1 MEVLQNN
8 NKAIAVYRQMNFEV
22 TREFDCFRQI
32 IKLID
37 NQTVNTDCLI
47 KQVDTNYIRLAQRYC
62 DFDPSWQNS
71 IESIERGISE
81 LTCLGAFI
89 NDKMVGHC
97 VFDVHTGD
105 LSQITVQH
113 EYRRKGIAS
122 RLLQEA
128 IVHLKT
134 NFIKVLNI
142 SSDNTTM
149 PAFLQSKNIRLAN
162 KQFEMALPL

>member
-1 MEVLQNN
+1 LPHC
-8 NKAIAVYRQMNFEV
+8 A
-22 TREFDCFRQI
+22 
-32 IKLID
+32 
-37 NQTVNTDCLI
+37 NTSARRLTAPAL
-47 KQVDTNYIRLAQRYC
+47 TNIG
-62 DFDPSWQNS
+62 
-71 IESIERGISE
+71 ERG
-81 LTCLGAFI
+81 
-89 NDKMVGHC
+89 
-97 VFDVHTGD
+97 